1 MVDLTNSSILGAGLT
16 LLRRRPAA
24 VAVWGLLAG
33 AFVLVGLL
41 LIAPPMFAMIGKFHP
56 GAAPDAYWPAAMGSV
71 MQIQASML
79 LFNVGG
85 LLIRAVIIAAVF
97 RAILKPEKSAFA
109 YLRIGM
115 AELFIVVL
123 MFGEA
128 IVIVFMA
135 IIVAAPFVLTVVW
148 LALAHYVAGAVATG
162 ILGVAILIVL
172 ICWFALRL
180 SLLGPMIIVKDDFP
194 LAQAWALTRGRV
206 GGLLL
211 IAIVAALLVMA
222 LEVVVG
228 GVCGVF
234 GVAILGG
241 LLHGPQGFPISS
253 PADIPRLLT
262 ASWPWLAV
270 VGLIWSLFIG
280 AAAAMFCAPWAAAY
294 RALAPPATPVVAV

>member
-1 MVDLTNSSILGAGLT
+1 
-16 LLRRRPAA
+16 
-24 VAVWGLLAG
+24 
-33 AFVLVGLL
+33 
-41 LIAPPMFAMIGKFHP
+41 
-56 GAAPDAYWPAAMGSV
+56 
-71 MQIQASML
+71 
-79 LFNVGG
+79 
-85 LLIRAVIIAAVF
+85 
-97 RAILKPEKSAFA
+97 
-109 YLRIGM
+109 
-115 AELFIVVL
+115 
-123 MFGEA
+123 
-128 IVIVFMA
+128 
-135 IIVAAPFVLTVVW
+135 
-148 LALAHYVAGAVATG
+148 
-162 ILGVAILIVL
+162 
-172 ICWFALRL
+172 
-180 SLLGPMIIVKDDFP
+180 MIIVKDDFP

-253 PADIPRLLT
+253 LADIPRLLA

-270 VGLIWSLFIG
+270 AGVIWSLFIG

>member
-16 LLRRRPAA
+16 LIRRRPAA

-33 AFVLVGLL
+33 AFVLLGLL
-41 LIAPPMFAMIGKFHP
+41 LIGPPIFAMIERFHP
-56 GAAPDAYWPAAMGSV
+56 GATPDAYWPGAVGAL

-85 LLIRAVIIAAVF
+85 FLVRAVVIAAVF
-97 RAILKPEKSAFA
+97 RAILEPEKSAFA

-115 AELFIVVL
+115 AELFIAVL
-123 MFGEA
+123 MFGEGV
-128 IVIVFMA
+128 VIAFMA
-135 IIVAAPFVLTVVW
+135 IIVAAPFIVTVVW

-162 ILGVAILIVL
+162 ILGAAVVIGLIG
-172 ICWFALRL
+172 WFALRL

-194 LAQAWALTRGRV
+194 LAEAWALTRGRV

-211 IAIVAALLVMA
+211 IAIVVGLLVMA

-241 LLHGPQGFPISS
+241 LIHGPQGFAISS
-253 PADIPRLLT
+253 PADVPRLLA

-270 VGLIWSLFIG
+270 AGLVWSLFIG
-280 AAAAMFCAPWAAAY
+280 AAAAIFCAPWAAAY
-294 RALAPPATPVVAV
+294 RALAAPRPVMAA